1 MSNIF
6 IEVIDVAV
14 QKVGTY
20 QKMTVTHRH
29 TVQGT
34 LKVDAK
40 AIMDFATPPD
50 VWKTLQNAQKGDQFV
65 IKREKDP
72 KEGKYW
78 NWVGIEVD
86 AGEQVPAPDGSRVLV
101 AAEPSAPAR
110 KNFAA
115 ADAEKQRLIVRQN
128 ALTNAVKHFE
138 GDDGAGIAD
147 VLVVAEQF
155 AKWVLEENE

>member
-6 IEVIDVAV
+6 IEIIDVAV

-29 TVQGT
+29 TVQGS

-40 AIMDFATPPD
+40 AIMDFATPPE

-65 IKREKDP
+65 IRREKDP

-78 NWVGIEVD
+78 NWVGIDVD
-86 AGEQVPAPDGSRVLV
+86 GEAHDDPNPKTVPE
-101 AAEPSAPAR
+101 AASPTPVR

-115 ADAEKQRLIVRQN
+115 ADADKQRLIVRQN
-128 ALTNAVKHFE
+128 ALTNAVNFTKDF
-138 GDDGAGIAD
+138 DLPTTAN
-147 VLVVAEQF
+147 VLEVAAKF
-155 AKWVLEENE
+155 AEWVLEEQE

>member
-1 MSNIF
+1 LSSIF
-6 IEVIDVAV
+6 IEIVDVTV

-29 TVQGT
+29 TVGGS

-40 AIMDFATPPD
+40 AIMDFATPPE

-65 IKREKDP
+65 IRREKDA

-78 NWVGIEVD
+78 NWVGIEHDTGSGTAEPVAPD
-86 AGEQVPAPDGSRVLV
+86 SPAP
-101 AAEPSAPAR
+101 APANAR

-115 ADAEKQRLIVRQN
+115 VDADKQRLIVRQN
-128 ALTNAVKHFE
+128 ALTNAVKYHE
-138 GDDGAGIAD
+138 AEMPEEEA
-147 VLVVAEQF
+147 VLATATKFAE
-155 AKWVLEENE
+155 WVLETEQE